1 MPESAMPAYQDS
13 AALFAPAT
21 PDSSESAMTTLYRAA
36 LGPVNAERY
45 LPRFARLDTLGRIR
59 PGWNWAACMCTL
71 NWMALRH
78 LWSAALVYVA
88 AVEGLALLVFG
99 VGRNLLQWPDAVQW
113 GLIAAFAALAF
124 VLPGLFGDA
133 VLHAEIRKRIARALA
148 ATHTIPEACAQLSRQ
163 ASSWKR
169 LMGLAL
175 INLVLVGAASAAYWF
190 LPQGSLTGGP
200 PPAQTLPPASDPTP
214 APAASTA
221 SAPAPAATPASAPLP
236 ASSEP
241 ATPAASASLAAS
253 ATSAVPAAL
262 PASAP
267 ASRVAPASA
276 TPPPPPSTAP
286 APVALPLTPPPS
298 AAHPTAAPPPT
309 KAANLPDS
317 ARAVPRRPRT
327 APAPTPPAASTPA
340 PTPASPPASSAEAAA
355 SSPSAD
361 ASAPPPTVGST
372 PGYYINVG
380 LFAEEANAR
389 KAQARLLN
397 EGLPAFRQALETAK
411 GKRIRVRV
419 GPYTTT
425 KEANAAAAQ
434 IRALKLEAV
443 VFKQ

>member
-1 MPESAMPAYQDS
+1 MKAGTSGLARAAMPESAMPAYQDS

-21 PDSSESAMTTLYRAA
+21 PDTSESAMTTLYRAA
-36 LGPVNAERY
+36 IGPVNAERY

-59 PGWNWAACMCTL
+59 PGWNWAACVCTL

-99 VGRNLLQWPDAVQW
+99 VGRNLMQWPDTVQW
-113 GLIAAFAALAF
+113 GLIAVFAALAF

-148 ATHTIPEACAQLSRQ
+148 ATHTIPEACAQLHRQ

-175 INLVLVGAASAAYWF
+175 INLVLVGAASAAYWY
-190 LPQGSLTGGP
+190 LPQGSLTASP
-200 PPAQTLPPASDPTP
+200 PPAQALPPASESAP
-214 APAASTA
+214 ATPAASVAVAVSPPASAPPPATEPAAPSAEPA
-221 SAPAPAATPASAPLP
+221 SAPASSAAPEPPPAPAPSALPASPASQAAPASAISAPTRGASLPPAARAAPRRAPTAQTTTPPVASNAASAAQAASAPASAPLP
-236 ASSEP
+236 Q
-241 ATPAASASLAAS
+241 
-253 ATSAVPAAL
+253 VG
-262 PASAP
+262 
-267 ASRVAPASA
+267 
-276 TPPPPPSTAP
+276 
-286 APVALPLTPPPS
+286 
-298 AAHPTAAPPPT
+298 
-309 KAANLPDS
+309 KA
-317 ARAVPRRPRT
+317 
-327 APAPTPPAASTPA
+327 
-340 PTPASPPASSAEAAA
+340 
-355 SSPSAD
+355 
-361 ASAPPPTVGST
+361 

-397 EGLPAFRQALETAK
+397 EGLPAFRQTLATAK
-411 GKRIRVRV
+411 GQRIRVRV

-425 KEANAAAAQ
+425 KEATAAAAQ
-434 IRALKLEAV
+434 IRALQLEAV